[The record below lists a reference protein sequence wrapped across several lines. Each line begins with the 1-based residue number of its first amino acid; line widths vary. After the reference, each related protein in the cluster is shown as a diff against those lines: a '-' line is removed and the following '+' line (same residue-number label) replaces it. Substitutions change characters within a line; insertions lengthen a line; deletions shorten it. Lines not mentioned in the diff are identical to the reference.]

1 MKIEIE
7 CGGWWRKMAGWSG
20 MRRKLPQKISNGP
33 RSESAQSQIP
43 LNREETQLLNLKLNG
58 GISVLPSGY
67 GSILRSPSE
76 RRRYEKRDYRPVT
89 FMGQLPSP
97 ANLRLP
103 PPHRRH
109 RPRVLL
115 NPLLKLSRSLSE
127 DCSSPCSCLWLEV
140 AFHLLPRR

>member
-89 FMGQLPSP
+89 WGICTRRAGKLYRAQS
-97 ANLRLP
+97 RLYRSHILQVNIRWKALAEIYTMHSFAP
-103 PPHRRH
+103 FCY
-109 RPRVLL
+109 L
-115 NPLLKLSRSLSE
+115 NFFVRN
-127 DCSSPCSCLWLEV
+127 C
-140 AFHLLPRR
+140 

>member
-1 MKIEIE
+1 MKLNVA
-7 CGGWWRKMAGWSG
+7 GGGGRWRGGAVCEENCHK
-20 MRRKLPQKISNGP
+20 KISNGP